1 MYGSTI
7 LSMLIDVLL
16 SFTKVPLKIQRRRRS
31 CSTFRTFGLT
41 QLVALIL
48 MTNANLGSTATQTLP
63 ALHAILAIRI
73 SVLYICLAFSLISF
87 LLTFQK
93 HLLGK
98 LLSQALDLNL
108 SETLSLF
115 LKGFWPAGT
124 FFSFLSSAPSMVP
137 AGKEGVGACTC
148 HCILSMGVLCTGAWS
163 VNLDN
168 SC

>member
-1 MYGSTI
+1 
-7 LSMLIDVLL
+7 
-16 SFTKVPLKIQRRRRS
+16 
-31 CSTFRTFGLT
+31 
-41 QLVALIL
+41 

-87 LLTFQK
+87 LLAFRK

-108 SETLSLF
+108 SKTLSLF

-124 FFSFLSSAPSMVP
+124 FFSFFSSAPSMVP
-137 AGKEGVGACTC
+137 AGKEGVGACAC
-148 HCILSMGVLCTGAWS
+148 HCILSMGFTS
-163 VNLDN
+163 
-168 SC
+168 